1 MRPNTRRAAQHAAW
15 PSAEARRVF
24 PAPTGPTKITS
35 SWRSINVRFK
45 RSRTRSRSNV
55 TGASQVKVFEGVRLR
70 EAGAREAIGDVV
82 RLAAFDLVLQCEF
95 AEI

>member
-1 MRPNTRRAAQHAAW
+1 
-15 PSAEARRVF
+15 
-24 PAPTGPTKITS
+24 
-35 SWRSINVRFK
+35 
-45 RSRTRSRSNV
+45 
-55 TGASQVKVFEGVRLR
+55 VRLR